1 MIRHTSDSKC
11 LAVEIS
17 CYAMDIGIQFS
28 IVFYRDSR
36 FATVCTED
44 DVVKR
49 LYITHDLNI
58 LVYLVFVACFQHA
71 GFRGCRRSPTLRS
84 TSLRLCGVIRI
95 ACLQHARS
103 LFLFFQCLFFPSAN
117 FKFKIRFRAT
127 LFLVIRLCGK
137 DTIRYSF
144 RQE

>member
-1 MIRHTSDSKC
+1 MVRHTSDSKG

-36 FATVCTED
+36 FATVCAKD

-58 LVYLVFVACFQHA
+58 LVCLVFVACFQHA
-71 GFRGCRRSPTLRS
+71 DFLECRQSPTLRS
-84 TSLRLCGVIRI
+84 TSFRLCGVIGI
-95 ACLQHARS
+95 ACLQHAMEHG
-103 LFLFFQCLFFPSAN
+103 LLFVIFLFGDFEFP
-117 FKFKIRFRAT
+117 
-127 LFLVIRLCGK
+127 G
-137 DTIRYSF
+137 
-144 RQE
+144 